1 MRPLIV
7 IFGILL
13 FAAVTAVLYVWGMR
27 KSYYQ
32 RETLTKMLLS
42 KSSEKVMHYLKTHD
56 VITEPEMRKLVEGTK
71 AAEFY
76 SRRRAVVQADQ
87 AFTAQLIK
95 AMLHD
100 GLIEPAKK
108 GQQVY
113 QKKTDNFKKA
123 EVKEDGSINRN

>member
-1 MRPLIV
+1 MRPLII

-13 FAAVTAVLYVWGMR
+13 FAAATAVLYVWGMH

-56 VITEPEMRKLVEGTK
+56 TISEPEMRRLVEGTK

-87 AFTAQLIK
+87 AFTAQLIR
-95 AMLHD
+95 AMMQD
-100 GLIEPAKK
+100 GLIEPAQE
-108 GQQVY
+108 GRQVY
-113 QKKTDNFKKA
+113 RKKQKN
-123 EVKEDGSINRN
+123 S